1 MVESRETKIECPRC
15 EATKI
20 ETEGLK
26 EKLKDNAGLGAG
38 LGLGALAL
46 PIATLPA
53 AIGGAVAIKLYDY
66 IQGETVVCA
75 ECGHKWVL
83 D

>member
-1 MVESRETKIECPRC
+1 MAGGNQKFECPNC
-15 EATKI
+15 ETTRI
-20 ETEGLK
+20 ETESLK
-26 EKLKDNAGLGAG
+26 EKLKENAGLGAG

-53 AIGGAVAIKLYDY
+53 AIGGAVAMKLYDY
-66 IQGETVVCA
+66 IQGETVKCA
-75 ECGHKWVL
+75 ECGHKWVV

>member
-1 MVESRETKIECPRC
+1 MAPSDVTIECPNC
-15 EATKI
+15 GANKI
-20 ETEGLK
+20 ETESLK
-26 EKLKDNAGLGAG
+26 EKLKESAGLSAGVGLGAI
-38 LGLGALAL
+38 AL

-66 IQGETVVCA
+66 IQGETVKCA
-75 ECGHKWVL
+75 DCGHQWVL